1 MKRIVVSTLV
11 AISTSSAYA
20 AGDNVYR
27 YTCKPHS
34 LVVVDENAKT
44 LTWTGGPGGTATY
57 TNLVDA
63 MKDYSDKHPDG
74 DDYPCAR
81 YGFIASKA
89 DVTVKLCGAT
99 QGYATLTVGGTD
111 YECNL
116 KR

>member
-1 MKRIVVSTLV
+1 MKRIIIGTLV
-11 AISTSSAYA
+11 AISASSASA
-20 AGDNVYR
+20 AGDGVYR
-27 YTCKPHS
+27 YICKPHS

-63 MKDYSDKHPDG
+63 MKDYSDKQSDG
-74 DDYPCAR
+74 QDFPCAR

-89 DVTVKLCGAT
+89 GVTVKLCGAT
-99 QGYATLTVGGTD
+99 QGYASIAFGGKD
-111 YECNL
+111 HECNL